1 MFAATT
7 TALHL
12 TQPPHLPFNL
22 TRPKSLKVHA
32 STASTA
38 AAGDGKQ
45 VVELPAGLRRER
57 MPRHVAVIMD
67 GNVRWARKRGQVAAA
82 GHEAGARALRE
93 MVESCARF
101 GIRVL
106 SVFAFS
112 YDNWIRPKVEVDF
125 LMRLFEK
132 EIQAQMETFMR
143 EGIRILVIGDFSKL
157 SPSLRGFIAQA
168 EETTK
173 DNNRLQ
179 LIIALS
185 YSGKYD
191 IIQACKSIA
200 QKAKAE
206 IIEPEDIDE
215 TLIEQELETKCSE
228 FPYPDLLIRTSGE
241 LRVSNFLLWQLAYTE
256 MFFVSGLWPDF
267 REEDFIEALRSYQL
281 RDRRFGGRDDN

>member
-1 MFAATT
+1 MFTT
-7 TALHL
+7 TTTLPCPALPL
-12 TQPPHLPFNL
+12 PPRRASRFPI
-22 TRPKSLKVHA
+22 KVLS
-32 STASTA
+32 STAYTP
-38 AAGDGKQ
+38 AGVADGRQ
-45 VVELPAGLRRER
+45 VVELPEGLRRET

-67 GNVRWARKRGQVAAA
+67 GNVRWARKRGLVAAA
-82 GHEAGARALRE
+82 GHEAGARALKE
-93 MVESCARF
+93 MVESCVRF

-112 YDNWIRPKVEVDF
+112 YDNWIRPMVEVDF

-132 EIQAQMETFMR
+132 EIQAQMGTFMR
-143 EGIRILVIGDFSKL
+143 EGIRISVIGDSSKL

-173 DNNRLQ
+173 DNKRLQ
-179 LIIALS
+179 LIVALN

-200 QKAKAE
+200 QKAKAG

-215 TLIEQELETKCSE
+215 TLIEQELETKCTE

-241 LRVSNFLLWQLAYTE
+241 LRVSNFLSWQLAYTE
-256 MFFVSGLWPDF
+256 MFFVSRLWPDF
-267 REEDFIEALRSYQL
+267 GEEDFVKALRSYQL
-281 RDRRFGGRDDN
+281 RDRRFGGRDDS